1 LQFGF
6 TRPLESASH
15 TFERLLLLLIAPE
28 VAAVAG
34 AAESLTV
41 LTIDENISFTGY

>member
-1 LQFGF
+1 VQFGF

-15 TFERLLLLLIAPE
+15 TFERLLLIAAE
-28 VAAVAG
+28 VAVAVAG
-34 AAESLTV
+34 AAESFTV